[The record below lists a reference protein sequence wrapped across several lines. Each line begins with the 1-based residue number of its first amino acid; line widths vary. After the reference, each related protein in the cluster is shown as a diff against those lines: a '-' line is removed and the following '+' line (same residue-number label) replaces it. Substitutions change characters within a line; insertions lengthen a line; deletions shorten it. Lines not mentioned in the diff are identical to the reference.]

1 MTLFRNGLALAVSV
15 ATLSAISGCRPRDFN
30 SNSSSHSSATQETRL
45 NGSTLWS
52 QSEQEVFKEP
62 YIHQIFIKLNA
73 AAWAKLHDDE
83 KAHGCK
89 KSDDVRWVHVRHL
102 AFDGKNFPDSA
113 IKVKGNT
120 SRCVP
125 RLQFSVQLNR
135 TKNLYTTQGDGK
147 WWEKK
152 FGSEETERIKAQNI
166 GGVSEFSIRRSFNDS
181 SSRGMSA
188 DSGQGMLMRETVAT
202 WAMAQT
208 EQVSKTTVRGAP
220 VYRTGYTMVEFQLCD
235 NDNDNACN
243 TRFRRAYVLAE
254 AINKSYFAM
263 RYDDPKPTAISLS
276 LGCGLKTNSAAAH
289 AFRDECEDPLFV
301 DGKKYEDIP
310 EMKAK
315 LVDMLDGP
323 NGLISRVKNAKTA
336 AEVREVVDL
345 DSFLN
350 YIAGA
355 SLTGHWDSALGNWN
369 NDVVYFHSPSKKW
382 KMITWD
388 MDNTFDF
395 DGPGKPS
402 REYAYRKSDGHR
414 AVLDPLLAI
423 PEVDAL
429 LRKRISDLLTRLYSS
444 KSTGALHDRLYFV
457 QKNYIE
463 KLNNDYGLH
472 PDERQNT
479 SLSREMFDYTEARFE
494 NLKKQL

>member
-1 MTLFRNGLALAVSV
+1 MTFCKYLVLF
-15 ATLSAISGCRPRDFN
+15 TLGGIEFLGTSGCRPRDFN
-30 SNSSSHSSATQETRL
+30 SDSHSKASSSDGKDKDGAS
-45 NGSTLWS
+45 LWTD
-52 QSEQEVFKEP
+52 SEQQVFKEP
-62 YIHQIFIKLNA
+62 YVHQIYIKLNS

-89 KSDDVRWVHVRHL
+89 KSDDVKWVHVRHL
-102 AFDGKNFPDSA
+102 AFDGKNFPDAA

-120 SRCVP
+120 SRCIP
-125 RLQFSVQLNR
+125 RLQLSVQLNR
-135 TKNLYTTQGDGK
+135 TKGVFTTQGDGK
-147 WWEKK
+147 WWEKS
-152 FGSEETERIKAQNI
+152 FSSQDSERIKGQNF
-166 GGVSEFSIRRSFNDS
+166 GGISEFSIRRSFNDS
-181 SSRGMSA
+181 SSKGMSA
-188 DSGQGMLMRETVAT
+188 DSGQGMLMRETMAT
-202 WAMAQT
+202 WTMAQT

-220 VYRTGYTMVEFQLCD
+220 VYRTGYTMVEFQLCT
-235 NDNDNACN
+235 NDNDDACN
-243 TRFRRAYVLAE
+243 TRFRRAYVVAE
-254 AINKSYFAM
+254 AINKAFFAM

-276 LGCGLKTNSAAAH
+276 LGCGLKTNSESVH
-289 AFRDECEDPLFV
+289 AFRDQCEDPLFL
-301 DGKKYEDIP
+301 DGKKYEDNP

-323 NGLISRVKNAKTA
+323 NGLVSRIKGAKTV
-336 AEVREVVDL
+336 AEVKEVIDL

-369 NDVVYFHSPSKKW
+369 NDVIYFHSPSKKW

-388 MDNTFDF
+388 MDNSFDF
-395 DGPGKPS
+395 DGPGNPS
-402 REYAYRKSDGHR
+402 RDYAYRKSDSRR

-423 PEVDAL
+423 PEVDSL
-429 LRKRISDLLTRLYSS
+429 LKKRISDLLARLYASRSS
-444 KSTGALHDRLYFV
+444 GALHDRLYFV

-463 KLNNDYGLH
+463 KLNSDYGLH

-479 SLSREMFDYTEARFE
+479 ALSKEMFDYTEVRFD